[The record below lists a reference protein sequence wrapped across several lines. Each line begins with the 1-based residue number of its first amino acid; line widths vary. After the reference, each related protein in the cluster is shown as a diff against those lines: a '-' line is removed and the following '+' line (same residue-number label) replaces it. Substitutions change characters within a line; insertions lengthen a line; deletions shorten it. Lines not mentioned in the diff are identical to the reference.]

1 MTTRSVSHHRR
12 KERLVFLLFLV
23 IPMVLFI
30 GAYVYPVLN
39 TIRLSFYSWNGM
51 SPDMTYVG
59 LGNYV
64 EMLSEP
70 RVQHAFFNNL
80 KWLAYYLVVPTIVGL
95 GLALLLDSD
104 LPGTYVFRTIFFI
117 PFTITTV
124 AVASTWRWI
133 YDPNVGLL
141 TEVLRT
147 IGLGDFARSWLGD
160 PDINTYAIMAASLW
174 AWSGF
179 TFLIY
184 FAGLRNLPA
193 ELIEAAKID
202 GASAWTILT
211 RIKLP
216 LLLPSTIVVLG
227 IAAVDSMRVFDIVWA
242 MTQGGPY
249 DSSSVLAVEMYSTS
263 FARFQMGAGAAIAVI
278 LLLVAAVIV
287 MPYVYYMSGRMEDIR
302 E

>member
-1 MTTRSVSHHRR
+1 MSTVSHHRR
-12 KERLVFLLFLV
+12 RERWVFLLFLV
-23 IPMVLFI
+23 VPVVLFL

-39 TIRLSFYSWNGM
+39 TIRLSFYDWNGM
-51 SPDMTYVG
+51 SPDMSYVG
-59 LGNYV
+59 LSNYI
-64 EMLSEP
+64 EMLNEP
-70 RVQHAFFNNL
+70 RVQHAFMNNL
-80 KWLAYYLVVPTIVGL
+80 KWLVYYLVAPTIVGL

-124 AVASTWRWI
+124 AVASAWRWI
-133 YDPNVGLL
+133 YDPDIGLL
-141 TEVLRT
+141 TEALKAV
-147 IGLGDFARSWLGD
+147 GLGSLGRSWLGD
-160 PDINTYAIMAASLW
+160 PAINTYAIMVASLW

-211 RIKLP
+211 HIKLP
-216 LLLPSTIVVLG
+216 LLMPSTIVVLG

-263 FARFQMGAGAAIAVI
+263 FSRFQMGAGAAVAVI
-278 LLLVAAVIV
+278 LFVVAAIIV
-287 MPYVYYMSGRMEDIR
+287 MPYVYYMSGRIEDIR